1 MPSTI
6 SLKKF
11 ASFDAPWTVTV
22 GKKRKK
28 IWASKEERD
37 AWEAH
42 VDETIRRLRGL
53 AEKGWAELER
63 KRAAG
68 ADPKPAS

>member
-1 MPSTI
+1 
-6 SLKKF
+6 
-11 ASFDAPWTVTV
+11 VTM

-28 IWASKEERD
+28 IWRSKAERD
-37 AWEAH
+37 AWNAH
-42 VDETIRRLRGL
+42 VDETIKRLRDL

-68 ADPKPAS
+68 